1 MTRKQII
8 HDILKKDSHAFTTKE
23 DFLDLA
29 LMSEYQL
36 TKTLIRINNNI
47 LNN

>member
-23 DFLDLA
+23 DGYNIY
-29 LMSEYQL
+29 EYKL
-36 TKTLIRINNNI
+36 KTKQNV
-47 LNN
+47 